1 MKQNRKRS
9 ERRPVKRLCPTPET
23 GLTEEQAAQRRAAG
37 WNNAAQD
44 SLSKTEWQIVRD
56 NVFTFFNFVFVALA
70 ACLFAV
76 GAYRDMMFLGI
87 VAANVFIGIV
97 QELRVKRTLDKV
109 TLLSGSTACV
119 VRGGRTRTVPTDE
132 LVLDDIVLLRPGSQ
146 VCADAVVADGTLEV
160 NEALLTGEAELVQ
173 KRPGDTLLSGSFVVT
188 GACAARLDK
197 VGTDCYAA
205 RITGEARRR
214 KRHRSEMMRALDRL
228 LRFISI
234 AIIPVFVIM
243 FAKQYFFLHTGLEY
257 AMSSTVAAIIGMI
270 PEGLYLL
277 VSVALAVSVISLA
290 RSKTLVHELSC
301 IENLARVDTLC
312 LDKTGTITEG
322 CMEVLETI
330 PVPGMEGGALAELLG
345 SFTAAAGE
353 DNATA
358 QALRARFGA
367 LGGGWQ
373 PKAAVPFSSERKWGA
388 LVPKDGDEYILGAP
402 EIVLGGGYAAFR
414 GTVEPQLAAGRRVLV
429 LARGHGV
436 LEGGTL
442 QHDPQALGFVVL
454 SDKIRADA
462 PATLAYFKAQ
472 GVDVKVI
479 SGDNAVSVAEVARR
493 AGVEGAEHYLDM
505 SRVPEDADLRG
516 AAQAHA
522 VFGRVT
528 PQQKR
533 ALICAL
539 KDTGRTVAMIGDGVN
554 DVLALKDADCSIAMA
569 AGSEAA
575 QHVAQLVLLSS
586 NFSAM
591 PQIVKEGRR
600 VINNIERSATL
611 FLVKNIFSFVVSLVL
626 LFAAMPYPLVPAQI
640 SLLSGLLIG
649 VPSFLLT
656 FEPSYGR
663 VRGSF
668 MRSVL
673 LNALPGGLVN
683 VVNLLAVMW
692 IGSGMGLPMEQISTV
707 CTLLA
712 GTAGFMVLLFLCW
725 PLSRWR
731 FAIVAAMGVGFIGA
745 CVLLGPLFGLSPLS
759 GRAWTLLGVFAAATP
774 ALMCLFVFL
783 VSRVKQR
790 LRRSQRAKHAA
801 GLSATLS

>member
-353 DNATA
+353 DNTTA

-388 LVPKDGDEYILGAP
+388 LVLKDGDEYILGAP

-436 LEGGTL
+436 LE
-442 QHDPQALGFVVL
+442 L
-454 SDKIRADA
+454 S
-462 PATLAYFKAQ
+462 
-472 GVDVKVI
+472 
-479 SGDNAVSVAEVARR
+479 
-493 AGVEGAEHYLDM
+493 
-505 SRVPEDADLRG
+505 
-516 AAQAHA
+516 
-522 VFGRVT
+522 
-528 PQQKR
+528 
-533 ALICAL
+533 LIH
-539 KDTGRTVAMIGDGVN
+539 I
-554 DVLALKDADCSIAMA
+554 
-569 AGSEAA
+569 
-575 QHVAQLVLLSS
+575 
-586 NFSAM
+586 
-591 PQIVKEGRR
+591 
-600 VINNIERSATL
+600 
-611 FLVKNIFSFVVSLVL
+611 
-626 LFAAMPYPLVPAQI
+626 
-640 SLLSGLLIG
+640 
-649 VPSFLLT
+649 
-656 FEPSYGR
+656 
-663 VRGSF
+663 
-668 MRSVL
+668 
-673 LNALPGGLVN
+673 
-683 VVNLLAVMW
+683 
-692 IGSGMGLPMEQISTV
+692 
-707 CTLLA
+707 
-712 GTAGFMVLLFLCW
+712 
-725 PLSRWR
+725 
-731 FAIVAAMGVGFIGA
+731 
-745 CVLLGPLFGLSPLS
+745 
-759 GRAWTLLGVFAAATP
+759 
-774 ALMCLFVFL
+774 
-783 VSRVKQR
+783 
-790 LRRSQRAKHAA
+790 
-801 GLSATLS
+801 

>member
-9 ERRPVKRLCPTPET
+9 ERRPVERLCPTPET

-388 LVPKDGDEYILGAP
+388 LVLKDGDEYILGAP

-493 AGVEGAEHYLDM
+493 DRK
-505 SRVPEDADLRG
+505 S
-516 AAQAHA
+516 
-522 VFGRVT
+522 
-528 PQQKR
+528 
-533 ALICAL
+533 
-539 KDTGRTVAMIGDGVN
+539 
-554 DVLALKDADCSIAMA
+554 
-569 AGSEAA
+569 
-575 QHVAQLVLLSS
+575 
-586 NFSAM
+586 
-591 PQIVKEGRR
+591 
-600 VINNIERSATL
+600 
-611 FLVKNIFSFVVSLVL
+611 VV
-626 LFAAMPYPLVPAQI
+626 
-640 SLLSGLLIG
+640 
-649 VPSFLLT
+649 
-656 FEPSYGR
+656 
-663 VRGSF
+663 
-668 MRSVL
+668 
-673 LNALPGGLVN
+673 
-683 VVNLLAVMW
+683 
-692 IGSGMGLPMEQISTV
+692 
-707 CTLLA
+707 
-712 GTAGFMVLLFLCW
+712 
-725 PLSRWR
+725 
-731 FAIVAAMGVGFIGA
+731 
-745 CVLLGPLFGLSPLS
+745 
-759 GRAWTLLGVFAAATP
+759 
-774 ALMCLFVFL
+774 
-783 VSRVKQR
+783 
-790 LRRSQRAKHAA
+790 
-801 GLSATLS
+801 

>member
-188 GACAARLDK
+188 GACAAQLDK

-330 PVPGMEGGALAELLG
+330 PVPGMEGGALAELLHAPGIVVNGRVPAPDEEIPGGAMVVITG
-345 SFTAAAGE
+345 SAAPSKEAKE
-353 DNATA
+353 ETPSQ
-358 QALRARFGA
+358 QAAPLKSACTVTLNGKPVTLA
-367 LGGGWQ
+367 
-373 PKAAVPFSSERKWGA
+373 PKADGTPHYVMDLLER
-388 LVPKDGDEYILGAP
+388 
-402 EIVLGGGYAAFR
+402 
-414 GTVEPQLAAGRRVLV
+414 
-429 LARGHGV
+429 
-436 LEGGTL
+436 
-442 QHDPQALGFVVL
+442 
-454 SDKIRADA
+454 
-462 PATLAYFKAQ
+462 
-472 GVDVKVI
+472 
-479 SGDNAVSVAEVARR
+479 SGID
-493 AGVEGAEHYLDM
+493 
-505 SRVPEDADLRG
+505 
-516 AAQAHA
+516 
-522 VFGRVT
+522 F
-528 PQQKR
+528 KR
-533 ALICAL
+533 A
-539 KDTGRTVAMIGDGVN
+539 
-554 DVLALKDADCSIAMA
+554 
-569 AGSEAA
+569 
-575 QHVAQLVLLSS
+575 QH
-586 NFSAM
+586 
-591 PQIVKEGRR
+591 P
-600 VINNIERSATL
+600 
-611 FLVKNIFSFVVSLVL
+611 VSLWVNGGECSFQQVL
-626 LFAAMPYPLVPAQI
+626 QEGDRVD
-640 SLLSGLLIG
+640 IG
-649 VPSFLLT
+649 Y
-656 FEPSYGR
+656 EDE
-663 VRGSF
+663 
-668 MRSVL
+668 
-673 LNALPGGLVN
+673 
-683 VVNLLAVMW
+683 AVK
-692 IGSGMGLPMEQISTV
+692 G
-707 CTLLA
+707 
-712 GTAGFMVLLFLCW
+712 
-725 PLSRWR
+725 
-731 FAIVAAMGVGFIGA
+731 
-745 CVLLGPLFGLSPLS
+745 
-759 GRAWTLLGVFAAATP
+759 
-774 ALMCLFVFL
+774 
-783 VSRVKQR
+783 
-790 LRRSQRAKHAA
+790 
-801 GLSATLS
+801 

>member
-9 ERRPVKRLCPTPET
+9 ERRPVERLCPTPET

-301 IENLARVDTLC
+301 IENLARVDTL
-312 LDKTGTITEG
+312 
-322 CMEVLETI
+322 
-330 PVPGMEGGALAELLG
+330 
-345 SFTAAAGE
+345 
-353 DNATA
+353 
-358 QALRARFGA
+358 
-367 LGGGWQ
+367 
-373 PKAAVPFSSERKWGA
+373 
-388 LVPKDGDEYILGAP
+388 
-402 EIVLGGGYAAFR
+402 
-414 GTVEPQLAAGRRVLV
+414 
-429 LARGHGV
+429 
-436 LEGGTL
+436 
-442 QHDPQALGFVVL
+442 
-454 SDKIRADA
+454 
-462 PATLAYFKAQ
+462 
-472 GVDVKVI
+472 
-479 SGDNAVSVAEVARR
+479 
-493 AGVEGAEHYLDM
+493 
-505 SRVPEDADLRG
+505 
-516 AAQAHA
+516 
-522 VFGRVT
+522 
-528 PQQKR
+528 
-533 ALICAL
+533 
-539 KDTGRTVAMIGDGVN
+539 
-554 DVLALKDADCSIAMA
+554 
-569 AGSEAA
+569 
-575 QHVAQLVLLSS
+575 
-586 NFSAM
+586 
-591 PQIVKEGRR
+591 
-600 VINNIERSATL
+600 
-611 FLVKNIFSFVVSLVL
+611 
-626 LFAAMPYPLVPAQI
+626 
-640 SLLSGLLIG
+640 
-649 VPSFLLT
+649 
-656 FEPSYGR
+656 
-663 VRGSF
+663 
-668 MRSVL
+668 
-673 LNALPGGLVN
+673 
-683 VVNLLAVMW
+683 
-692 IGSGMGLPMEQISTV
+692 
-707 CTLLA
+707 
-712 GTAGFMVLLFLCW
+712 
-725 PLSRWR
+725 
-731 FAIVAAMGVGFIGA
+731 
-745 CVLLGPLFGLSPLS
+745 
-759 GRAWTLLGVFAAATP
+759 
-774 ALMCLFVFL
+774 
-783 VSRVKQR
+783 
-790 LRRSQRAKHAA
+790 
-801 GLSATLS
+801 